1 MHLTRQGGMKL
12 STYGSPKRS
21 VKLRNV
27 ALLCP
32 ALRDG
37 QGPRQ
42 GIAQLVQATASL
54 ANHLPSP
61 SLGTF
66 ETACSSAPVAVKLF
80 LQLPALARL
89 QT

>member
-27 ALLCP
+27 ALCP

-54 ANHLPSP
+54 ANHLLSP

-66 ETACSSAPVAVKLF
+66 ENACSSAPLAVELF